1 MKTIC
6 GFVGWI
12 VGMLL
17 GFMVLNSVPI
27 LGFALIIGGLFL
39 GRYIG
44 GLIEQ
49 EKEKERRAKEE
60 QARKRRQE
68 ENERERRKQRR
79 NEALSLARKY
89 PEATKYYFRTHWG
102 ITKSVISDYDIT
114 DDKVDT

>member
-49 EKEKERRAKEE
+49 E
-60 QARKRRQE
+60 
-68 ENERERRKQRR
+68 NELYANVADQ
-79 NEALSLARKY
+79 Y
-89 PEATKYYFRTHWG
+89 
-102 ITKSVISDYDIT
+102 KSDFHSR
-114 DDKVDT
+114 